1 MDDDELMI
9 ARICDA
15 ERIVEEGMTMP
26 AVQAGCRPAQIK
38 IAVDDV
44 DASAAFYTKAFS
56 FRYDVVQRT
65 QLEDYSAFLFG
76 TYGQDDFFLLHL
88 IADQERLDRP
98 GQSTFGLLVEDIDAY
113 HTRAVDAGA
122 TEVVPPHDAEGM
134 PRCSAV
140 RDPSGNWIWLYQA

>member
-15 ERIVEEGMTMP
+15 EPIVEEGMTMP

-65 QLEDYSAFLFG
+65 QVEDYSAFLFG

-88 IADQERLDRP
+88 IADQERLERP
-98 GQSTFGLLVEDIDAY
+98 GQSTFGLLVEDIDVY
-113 HTRAVDAGA
+113 HARAVDSGA
-122 TEVVPPHDAEGM
+122 TEVVTPHDAEGM